1 VDITY
6 SGRASNDGSED
17 GGERPAS
24 ADGKLARRTAALRA
38 TIAGLQQ
45 RQQALI
51 RELEQFA
58 PSGNDD
64 FDQQWRAGIQTR
76 FVAILAEQRT
86 KQELL
91 AELHRQAQAQPSVDL
106 SLLEAIPQENI
117 DLARLP
123 EDQQRR
129 LYDAFHLE
137 LRYNDRTREF
147 GLRVTITGETAA
159 ELGATVAG
167 IAGQPA
173 PSGSGRQ
180 RTAPD
185 DLVAGALRARGG
197 SRTAHQSATARGG
210 AI

>member
-1 VDITY
+1 MDIILGPCVERRERGWRRT
-6 SGRASNDGSED
+6 SGIRRRQAGQAYRSAQGDD
-17 GGERPAS
+17 RRPAAAAAS
-24 ADGKLARRTAALRA
+24 ADSRARAVRT
-38 TIAGLQQ
+38 IW
-45 RQQALI
+45 
-51 RELEQFA
+51 
-58 PSGNDD
+58 NDD

-129 LYDAFHLE
+129 LYDTFHLE